1 MTDRQVHPLEKEYRF
16 RVEFY
21 DYPTAGKPPSPIR
34 ALELSITGFEVEIYG
49 EIYSQDYVLCLSGHL
64 DSYSF
69 NPPPEG
75 YYNKALMLARA
86 RSASP
91 RPPPYYQY
99 HTESV
104 CKALGEAI
112 VACLLSKLGVKKI
125 YRLPGSGS
133 VWKPLNADFLV
144 DVEGSL
150 VKEIFEAI
158 SSPALVETRG
168 YTVPRESWLK
178 TIAKMRNQLYVLKT
192 IYHTPLDS
200 LTVVVYTGE
209 TVSTPRKVIVA
220 YTH

>member
-1 MTDRQVHPLEKEYRF
+1 MHPLEKEYRF

-21 DYPTAGKPPSPIR
+21 DYPTAGRPPSPIR
-34 ALELSITGFEVEIYG
+34 ALELSITGFEAELYG
-49 EIYSQDYVLCLSGHL
+49 EMYSQDYVLCLSSHL
-64 DSYSF
+64 ESYSF
-69 NPPPEG
+69 STAPGG
-75 YYNKALMLARA
+75 YDNKALMLARA
-86 RSASP
+86 RSVSP

-112 VACLLSKLGVKKI
+112 VSCLLRKLGVEKI

-133 VWKPLNADFLV
+133 VWKPLNADFLI
-144 DVEGSL
+144 DVEGSML
-150 VKEIFEAI
+150 KEIFETI

-168 YTVPRESWLK
+168 YAVPRESWLK
-178 TIAKMRNQLYVLKT
+178 TIAKMRNQVYVLKT

-200 LTVVVYTGE
+200 LTAVVYTGE
-209 TVSTPRKVIVA
+209 TVSSPRKVIIA